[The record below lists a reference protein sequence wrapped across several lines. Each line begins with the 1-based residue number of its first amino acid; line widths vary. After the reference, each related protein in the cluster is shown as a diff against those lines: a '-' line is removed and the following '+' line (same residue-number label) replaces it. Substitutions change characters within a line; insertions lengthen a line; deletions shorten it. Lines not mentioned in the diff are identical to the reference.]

1 MAGFVVLSS
10 AAPGLFAAG
19 QLPPISLVSLV
30 RYGWSVGAD
39 IGDQLGP
46 IRVVSWGRNTHRASG
61 DKYPK
66 V

>member
-46 IRVVSWGRNTHRASG
+46 IRVVSWGRNTQ
-61 DKYPK
+61 
-66 V
+66 